1 MSAHKPANPKNP
13 KEGTHISVACIMG
26 LHIYIYIYCACVCFL
41 VLFLGMCPHNLE
53 GLFLCSRVI
62 IFQKDSDRA
71 GPPARDR
78 IERSSFAGGSSN
90 TTCVGT
96 SCGAAASWRSQVIF
110 PRGTASISNGRN
122 SGGPQGGA

>member
-1 MSAHKPANPKNP
+1 MCYGS
-13 KEGTHISVACIMG
+13 
-26 LHIYIYIYCACVCFL
+26 IYIYCACVCFL

-53 GLFLCSRVI
+53 GLFLCFRVI

-71 GPPARDR
+71 GLPARDR

-96 SCGAAASWRSQVIF
+96 SCGPAASWRLQVVF
-110 PRGTASISNGRN
+110 SSGTASISNGRN
-122 SGGPQGGA
+122 SGGPQG

>member
-1 MSAHKPANPKNP
+1 MYYGS
-13 KEGTHISVACIMG
+13 T
-26 LHIYIYIYCACVCFL
+26 YIYIYCACVCFL

-53 GLFLCSRVI
+53 GLFLCFRVI

-78 IERSSFAGGSSN
+78 IERPSFAGGSSN

-96 SCGAAASWRSQVIF
+96 SCSTAASQWSLVVF
-110 PRGTASISNGRN
+110 PCGTTSISNGRN
-122 SGGPQGGA
+122 SGGP